1 VNDVVALTDAEIDD
15 AGALVAAR
23 HRRER
28 LRFPLLPSAYE
39 EPATCAEL
47 VRETRA
53 FCRGVATFDCGT
65 LAGFLT
71 AFESAPAPTSPMAR
85 YAPERAALHLVH
97 GHATATTV
105 DPLPTYAALF
115 SELASHALD
124 DGITD
129 HVVHVPI
136 GDSTIEA
143 AWVALGFGRV
153 NVVAVRD
160 LAPIDRP
167 IPTDVGVRAATLDEI
182 DIVDRL
188 VDEESV
194 FHAGSPI
201 FRPYRRS
208 ETADAVRAQLAGELV
223 SEDHAFL
230 IARCDGCDVGVISV
244 GPGLGSPLY
253 VPDGGAYIAATAVLA
268 DRRGSGVG
276 AALTQSALAWA
287 KERGHLAACLH
298 FATANAVSTSFWT
311 GVGFT
316 PVMAHLRRR
325 LDERI
330 LHNRPGTA
338 G

>member
-1 VNDVVALTDAEIDD
+1 VTEVVALTEAESE
-15 AGALVAAR
+15 AGGALLAAR

-28 LRFPLLPSAYE
+28 LRFGLLPRAYE
-39 EPATCAEL
+39 DPATCAEL
-47 VRETRA
+47 IRRTLA
-53 FCRGVATFDCGT
+53 FAQGVATIDDGA

-71 AFESAPAPTSPMAR
+71 AFESAPDPTSPMAR
-85 YAPERAALHLVH
+85 YTPERVALHLVH
-97 GHATATTV
+97 GHATAADV
-105 DPLPTYAALF
+105 DPRPTYAALF
-115 SELASHALD
+115 GVLAARALD
-124 DGITD
+124 DGITE

-136 GDSTIEA
+136 GDPAIEA

-167 IPTDVGVRAATLDEI
+167 MPTDVEVRRAVPGEL

-208 ETADAVRAQLAGELV
+208 GTVDAGRAQLASELA

-230 IARCDGCDVGVISV
+230 IARRDGCDVGIVSV

-253 VPDGGAYIAATAVLA
+253 VPERAAYIAATAVLA
-268 DRRGSGVG
+268 DQRGSGVG
-276 AALTQSALAWA
+276 VALTQSALAWA
-287 KERGHLAACLH
+287 EERGHLAACLH
-298 FATANAVSTSFWT
+298 FSTANATSTSFWT

-316 PVMAHLRRR
+316 PAMAHLLRR

-330 LHNRPGTA
+330 LRNRPGTTS
-338 G
+338 